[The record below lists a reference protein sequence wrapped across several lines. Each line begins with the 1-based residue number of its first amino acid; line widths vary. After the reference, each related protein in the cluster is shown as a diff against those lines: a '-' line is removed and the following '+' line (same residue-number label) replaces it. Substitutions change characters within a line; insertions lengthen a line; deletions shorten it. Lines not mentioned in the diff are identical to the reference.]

1 MQTSIN
7 ERIKFIIEEEE
18 SGVNSRF
25 AKKIGVSSSVVS
37 NYMPE
42 GERKGEPSFSILQ
55 RILEAYPQISIN
67 WLVTGEGKPFKEP
80 TEITTSYTNM
90 QVYNNG
96 KDRNVE
102 HQQIPLY
109 NLLAAAGL
117 VHLYNSNQYI
127 LDYISIPNLPK
138 CDGAVY
144 VAGDSMY
151 PLLKSGDIVIFRKVS
166 DMQDGI
172 FYGEM
177 HVVEYLMSDDYI
189 TTVKFVQKSERD
201 GYIKLVSENRHHQP
215 KEIPLNKVRAL
226 AVVKASI
233 RINAMV

>member
-1 MQTSIN
+1 MQLTVN
-7 ERIKFIIEEEE
+7 ER
-18 SGVNSRF
+18 VNFLVNTLKEGNKSAF
-25 AKKIGVSSSVVS
+25 AKDIGVGGGVIQDIVGGRL
-37 NYMPE
+37 N
-42 GERKGEPSFSILQ
+42 KPSFDVLNKIVN
-55 RILEAYPQISIN
+55 AYPQIDIP
-67 WLVTGEGKPFKEP
+67 WLVTGEGQPFK
-80 TEITTSYTNM
+80 TESGMVEKTHTNM

-96 KDRNVE
+96 KDKTVD

-109 NLLAAAGL
+109 NLMAAAGL
-117 VHLYNSNQYI
+117 VTLYNSNQYI

-189 TTVKFVQKSERD
+189 TTVKFVQKSDKD
-201 GYIKLVSENRHHQP
+201 GYIRLVSENRHHQP
-215 KEIPLNKVRAL
+215 KDIPLSKVKGL

>member
-1 MQTSIN
+1 MTVN
-7 ERIKFIIEEEE
+7 ERIKFLVDELEQD
-18 SGVNSRF
+18 NQRQF
-25 AKKIGVSSSVVS
+25 AIKIGVSPTGLSSMLPGNRES
-37 NYMPE
+37 
-42 GERKGEPSFSILQ
+42 KPSFEVLNKILST
-55 RILEAYPQISIN
+55 YPQISAE
-67 WLVTGEGKPFKEP
+67 WLVTGETHPFKEP
-80 TEITTSYTNM
+80 TEITKSYTNM

-109 NLLAAAGL
+109 NLMAAAGL
-117 VHLYNSNQYI
+117 VQLYNSNQYI

-172 FYGEM
+172 FFGEM

-189 TTVKFVQKSERD
+189 TTVKFVQKSEKD

-215 KEIPLNKVRAL
+215 KEIPLSKVRAL